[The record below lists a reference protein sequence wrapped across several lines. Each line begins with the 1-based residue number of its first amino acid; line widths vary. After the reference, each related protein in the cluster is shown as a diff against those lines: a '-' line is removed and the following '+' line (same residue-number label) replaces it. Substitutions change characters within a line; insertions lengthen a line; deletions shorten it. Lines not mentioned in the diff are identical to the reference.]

1 MNGGGVR
8 KCKFLL
14 ILSSKNLLTKAGV
27 GSKRNISMVPRKL
40 FPIATFFPVA
50 GCWPSL
56 SKSLTT
62 TDIINLSGR
71 YTEDPLRGGM
81 INSTFGQF
89 IYDVFGRLTQLK
101 GNIYLCSQIKM
112 QLDIHKGLFTNY
124 VSKTA
129 KLC

>member
-1 MNGGGVR
+1 MLTIANLRDHLYITLALVGGDEWGGVR
-8 KCKFLL
+8 KCKFLP
-14 ILSSKNLLTKAGV
+14 ILSTENLLTKAGV

-71 YTEDPLRGGM
+71 YTEDPLRGGIM
-81 INSTFGQF
+81 NSTFGQF
-89 IYDVFGRLTQLK
+89 IYDVFWTSHSIK
-101 GNIYLCSQIKM
+101 G
-112 QLDIHKGLFTNY
+112 
-124 VSKTA
+124 
-129 KLC
+129 